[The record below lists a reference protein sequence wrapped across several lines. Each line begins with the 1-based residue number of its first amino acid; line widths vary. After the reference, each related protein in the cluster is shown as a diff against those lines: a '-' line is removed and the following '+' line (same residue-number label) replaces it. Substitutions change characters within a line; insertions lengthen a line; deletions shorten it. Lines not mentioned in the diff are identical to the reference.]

1 MPRGKLKET
10 TKRKRVLDQVS
21 DWFQEAGAELDLPT
35 EAIEKAGEEP
45 AESVLE
51 KIKEAEACLIF
62 FNTKGSQFK
71 RKICKTCEE
80 TFAYRWE
87 VDSITRC
94 SVECYQIALEADG
107 LKWNPNKPQS
117 ERWGPAAPVVVPP
130 EALKILEERISSLED
145 RPSDIPPEVTQ

>member
-21 DWFQEAGAELDLPT
+21 DWLQEAGAELDLPT
-35 EAIEKAGEEP
+35 EAIEKATEEP

-62 FNTKGSQFK
+62 FSTKGSQFK
-71 RKICKTCEE
+71 RKTCKTCGEI
-80 TFAYRWE
+80 FAYRWE

-94 SVECYQIALEADG
+94 SVECYQTALAEIG
-107 LKWNPNKPQS
+107 LKWTPNKAQS

-130 EALKILEERISSLED
+130 EALKILEEQISSQED
-145 RPSDIPPEVTQ
+145 PPPDIVV